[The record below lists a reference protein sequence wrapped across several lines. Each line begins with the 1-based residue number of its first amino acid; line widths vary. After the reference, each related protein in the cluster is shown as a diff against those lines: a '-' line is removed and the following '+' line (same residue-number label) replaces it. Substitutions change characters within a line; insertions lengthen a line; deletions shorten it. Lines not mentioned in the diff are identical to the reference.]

1 MFGLGFIKRSG
12 LFNMFIGL
20 TFIVFGLLFLL
31 SNYGFIPVLEWNKIW
46 PIVLI
51 ILGATFLLRGQFYQQ
66 PDKDRNW
73 L

>member
-1 MFGLGFIKRSG
+1 MLGLGFIKRSS
-12 LFNMFIGL
+12 LFNLFLGL
-20 TFIVFGLLFLL
+20 TLIVFGILFLL
-31 SNYGFIPVLEWNKIW
+31 SNYGFIPVPEWNKIW

-51 ILGATFLLRGQFYQQ
+51 ILGATFLLRGYLYQQ